1 MADSQIVYTEMV
13 AERKTEE
20 SIPCGSKKHRG
31 YTEKNIPPPLRA
43 CCVGV
48 CLRVCLPL
56 ACVSLLTPLAS
67 TAACRRPG
75 KGRCAQSRF
84 QGYAL
89 GYALG
94 MLWVCFLASI
104 QLYTLW
110 VRSIHP
116 STDPEAYPLSIP
128 RSGPRKHSM
137 LSWRSVGYVFAHVTP
152 MCFRLIGYGF
162 SIRTQNCTL
171 LCF

>member
-20 SIPCGSKKHRG
+20 SIPYGSNEHRGSTSKKH
-31 YTEKNIPPPLRA
+31 TPLRA
-43 CCVGV
+43 YCVGV

-56 ACVSLLTPLAS
+56 ACVLRLTPLAS

-75 KGRCAQSRF
+75 KGGCAQSGF

-94 MLWVCFLASI
+94 MLSCVD
-104 QLYTLW
+104 T
-110 VRSIHP
+110 VIHFVGKGHSP
-116 STDPEAYPLSIP
+116 FHRP
-128 RSGPRKHSM
+128 RSVPPKH
-137 LSWRSVGYVFAHVTP
+137 TP
-152 MCFRLIGYGF
+152 KRAKKA
-162 SIRTQNCTL
+162 
-171 LCF
+171 